1 MCGLF
6 SYLSFSDRGIQRS
19 IVERATQTM
28 QHRGPDDHGFAFVT
42 TEGAWQWK
50 DDVESRVPD
59 QLSDGLFM
67 GHQRLSILD
76 LSDKGH
82 QPFVSADGRYWMV
95 FNGEIYN
102 YIELRAELQK
112 AGYSFNSGTDTEVAF
127 RAYMHWGDDCFVRF
141 NGMWAI
147 VIWDRQE
154 NLLVASRDPFGI
166 KPLHYVRLGADWAFA
181 SECRALLQLPGV
193 SAAPSDESIR
203 GFIAQYR
210 APLGDETFYENV
222 KQLIPG
228 VLLKVRREGTTSDRF
243 WHPNGSAKARYRD
256 EGEALEDFRELFASS
271 VSMRL
276 RSDVR
281 VGTMVSGGLDST
293 SVIYQMHSAL
303 TEGNPDAASL
313 GRQLQGFNASF
324 EGLEIDEADQVNEL
338 MGCLDLNTHFVRPLE
353 VANIPE
359 LYHHAVGHMDG
370 PYFNSVPV
378 VNRLLMQRARSE
390 GVKVVLNGH
399 GSDEQFA
406 GFPARYNAPMIA
418 FYLKR
423 GDLINA
429 FRQYRGMRDLMGL
442 SSYGVLHQLLPYR
455 MRPHTWVK
463 GIGPDQVRLLRRSP
477 SKQNADSSA
486 MSQRS
491 QLDRLLKHDFYH
503 HNMPKWLWM
512 EDRMSMSESVESRLP
527 FLDPRL
533 VEFTFDLH
541 ESLKIRNGRTK
552 YLLRKAMQH
561 KLPQSIVVE
570 KKKKFFSGPDAQ
582 WLSDPLRPTVEQL
595 LFERTPLVDEY
606 VDTKVL
612 RREYEDM
619 WNGKRTMV
627 TKLWS
632 IFAVEYWLEHFT

>member
-6 SYLSFSDRGIQRS
+6 SYLSFSDRGIERD
-19 IVERATQTM
+19 IVESATRAM

-42 TEGAWQWK
+42 TEGEWQWK
-50 DDVESRVPD
+50 EDVEPRLPD
-59 QLSDGLFM
+59 KLSNGLFM

-112 AGYSFNSGTDTEVAF
+112 AGYSFNSQTDTEVAF
-127 RAYMHWGDDCFVRF
+127 YAYMHWGDDCFSRF

-147 VIWDRQE
+147 VIWDRLE
-154 NLLVASRDPFGI
+154 NVLVASRDPFGI

-203 GFIAQYR
+203 GFITEFR

-222 KQLIPG
+222 KQVLPG
-228 VLLKVRREGTTSDRF
+228 TLLKVRHDGANSQRY
-243 WHPNGSAKARYRD
+243 WQPNESAKARYRD
-256 EGEALEDFRELFASS
+256 EDEALEVFRELFASS
-271 VSMRL
+271 VSIRL

-293 SVIYQMHSAL
+293 SVIYEMHSAL

-324 EGLEIDEADQVNEL
+324 EGLEIDESHRVNDL
-338 MGCLDLNTHFVRPLE
+338 MECLDLTTHFVRPLQA
-353 VANIPE
+353 ANIPE
-359 LYHHAVGHMDG
+359 LYHHSLEHMDG
-370 PYFNSVPV
+370 PFFNSVPL

-406 GFPARYNAPMIA
+406 GFPARYNALMIA
-418 FYLKR
+418 FYLKH
-423 GDLINA
+423 GNWINA
-429 FRQYRGMRDLMGL
+429 FRQYRGMRNLMGL
-442 SSYGVLHQLLPYR
+442 SFYGVLHQFLPYR

-463 GIGPDQVRLLRRSP
+463 GTDPDAAGLLRRGP
-477 SKQNADSSA
+477 SRDDNDSSA
-486 MSQRS
+486 MMHRS
-491 QLDRLLKHDFYH
+491 QLDRALKRDFYH
-503 HNMPKWLWM
+503 ENMPKWLWM

-533 VEFTFDLH
+533 VEFAFDLH
-541 ESLKIRNGRTK
+541 ESLKIRGGRTK
-552 YLLRKAMQH
+552 YLLRKAMQN
-561 KLPQSIVVE
+561 KLPRSIVVE
-570 KKKKFFSGPDAQ
+570 KRKQAFSGPDAQ

-595 LFERTPLVDEY
+595 VFERTPLVDKY

-612 RREYEDM
+612 RRGFEQM
-619 WNGKRTMV
+619 WNGERTMV
-627 TKLWS
+627 SKLWS
-632 IFAVEYWLEHFT
+632 IFAVEYWLEHFG